1 MKAELKIKKD
11 GTWTAVKLHNTL
23 TFDQRLDEELD
34 GGAAVALN
42 DNSEEMAE
50 FSEAVLTLTDETGKL
65 EIPFYA
71 FDDVQKRANG
81 YYLHSLELVEPTR
94 LLMGITIDGLKITQ
108 PIDEGAQKKTLLD
121 VAKRVLCCYK
131 SFDGYAINKDENGA
145 LILPLFKLD
154 ENVEDL
160 LSSVISPEFEW
171 QAQTL
176 LFEVLQDIADV
187 INCIPRL
194 TVDGNGE
201 FLTITFDKVNDVP
214 AEYEL

>member
-1 MKAELKIKKD
+1 MKAELKIKED
-11 GTWTAVKLHNTL
+11 GVSNAVKLHNTL

-34 GGAAVALN
+34 GGAAAALN

-50 FSEAVLTLTDETGKL
+50 FNEAVLTLTDETGEL
-65 EIPFYA
+65 TIPFYA

-121 VAKRVLCCYK
+121 VAKRVLRCYK
-131 SFDGYAINKDENGA
+131 THLYDEVVKNNVVGYPSFKI
-145 LILPLFKLD
+145 D

-194 TVDGNGE
+194 TVDENGE

>member
-11 GTWTAVKLHNTL
+11 GELVAVKLHNTL

-34 GGAAVALN
+34 GGAAAALN
-42 DNSEEMAE
+42 NNSEEMAE
-50 FSEAVLTLTDETGKL
+50 FNEALLTLTDETGEL
-65 EIPFYA
+65 TIPFYA

-108 PIDEGAQKKTLLD
+108 PIDESAQKKTLLD
-121 VAKRVLCCYK
+121 VAKRVLRCYK
-131 SFDGYAINKDENGA
+131 THLYSEVVQNNVAGYPSFKI
-145 LILPLFKLD
+145 D

-194 TVDGNGE
+194 TVDENGE